1 MLLLPTKERIQNKI
15 SYLNKFV
22 SSWVSNTI
30 VDEGFLE
37 GDINFVFCDDTYL
50 HKLNIEFL
58 SHDTLTDVISFD
70 YTVGKIISGEVFI
83 SIDRVKENAML
94 YNVSFDDELLR
105 VIIHGVLHFCG
116 YSDKSES
123 DILMMRNKENH
134 YLSIFTKSL

>member
-1 MLLLPTKERIQNKI
+1 MIDFNFETKFSLDNYKV
-15 SYLNKFV
+15 V
-22 SSWVSNTI
+22 SSWVSNAI

-123 DILMMRNKENH
+123 DIFMMRNKENH

>member
-22 SSWVSNTI
+22 SSWVSNAI

-123 DILMMRNKENH
+123 DVLMMRNKENH

>member
-1 MLLLPTKERIQNKI
+1 MIDFNFETKFSLDNYKV
-15 SYLNKFV
+15 V
-22 SSWVSNTI
+22 SSWVSNAI